1 MAFGSSI
8 KKKLSEMGPDGAK
21 IAEMTGA
28 NTFGDFAKMTMGQM
42 PIGGTLSKSTPMAV
56 DVSAEGMKKK
66 SKTLTKGTGVS
77 YSGIKTSS
85 QGLLT
90 GAKTEKKTLLGG

>member
-1 MAFGSSI
+1 MAFGNSI
-8 KKKLSEMGPDGAK
+8 RKKLSEMGPDGAK

-42 PIGGTLSKSTPMAV
+42 PIGGTIAKSKPTSV
-56 DVSAEGMKKK
+56 DVTAEGMKKK
-66 SKTLTKGTGVS
+66 NLPRGTGVT
-77 YSGIKTSS
+77 YSGVRTSS

>member
-66 SKTLTKGTGVS
+66 SKTLTRGTGVT
-77 YSGIKTSS
+77 YSGVRTSS

>member
-56 DVSAEGMKKK
+56 DVSAEGMRKK
-66 SKTLTKGTGVS
+66 SKTLTRGTGVT
-77 YSGIKTSS
+77 YSGVRTSS

>member
-1 MAFGSSI
+1 MAFGNSI
-8 KKKLSEMGPDGAK
+8 RKKLSEMGPDGAK

-42 PIGGTLSKSTPMAV
+42 PIGGTIAKSVATPV

-66 SKTLTKGTGVS
+66 NLPRGTNVS

>member
-1 MAFGSSI
+1 MAFGNLVR
-8 KKKLSEMGPDGAK
+8 KKLSEIGPDGAK
-21 IAEMTGA
+21 ISEMTGA
-28 NTFGDFAKMTMGQM
+28 KTFGEFAGMVTKQI
-42 PIGGTLSKSTPMAV
+42 PIGGTLAKSIPMSV

-66 SKTLTKGTGVS
+66 NLPRGTGVT

>member
-1 MAFGSSI
+1 MGI
-8 KKKLSEMGPDGAK
+8 GKMVLKLIQQNP
-21 IAEMTGA
+21 
-28 NTFGDFAKMTMGQM
+28 QM
-42 PIGGTLSKSTPMAV
+42 FKPVVTSTPTTV

-66 SKTLTKGTGVS
+66 NLPKGTGVT

-90 GAKTEKKTLLGG
+90 GANTEKKTLLGG